1 MRVSFAWD
9 SWDRPIL
16 KFKCNAGIGGIGIM
30 HFMVERSETF
40 EFMVHFVFCV
50 NRTRTNDLKPCWQ
63 SSNILFCMGLFW
75 DSSDFYTLGTS
86 GGGGVF
92 PLFLRILRKGK
103 KSPLVPRVI
112 YFSHAQKTCNQAARH
127 AIRSVS
133 SCTCTC
139 TRLRMRA
146 VRACADA

>member
-86 GGGGVF
+86 GEGGVSSF
-92 PLFLRILRKGK
+92 FAHFAQRKK
-103 KSPLVPRVI
+103 KAL
-112 YFSHAQKTCNQAARH
+112 
-127 AIRSVS
+127 
-133 SCTCTC
+133 
-139 TRLRMRA
+139 
-146 VRACADA
+146 